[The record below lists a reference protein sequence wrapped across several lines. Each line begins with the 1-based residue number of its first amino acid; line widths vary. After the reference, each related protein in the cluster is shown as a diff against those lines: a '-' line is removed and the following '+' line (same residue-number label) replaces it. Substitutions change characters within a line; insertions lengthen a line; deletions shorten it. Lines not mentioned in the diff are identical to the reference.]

1 MQDAGR
7 WLVGRNPLPSTWLE
21 GGSQVAWGWL
31 YRPSGSWCFRWCDS
45 RGTRSQSSR
54 LISSLWSW
62 LVIQS
67 RIPHPLHTPGSFHF
81 PRQRRD
87 CKLALAASSFRNR
100 SAWGSRR
107 NLRRCFTA
115 IKSIWHGVSDR
126 TAGQTQKAPDPSEC
140 PGLSSPRDWEG
151 RIPCDPI
158 AACGKPHVRWCG
170 RVPGRNPQ
178 HPTRSPDSQRLANA
192 PFPGIYHRKTVDSR
206 LA

>member
-1 MQDAGR
+1 MGVALPPKRLMVFSLVRFQGHTKSEQQTYILVVELAGD
-7 WLVGRNPLPSTWLE
+7 P
-21 GGSQVAWGWL
+21 
-31 YRPSGSWCFRWCDS
+31 
-45 RGTRSQSSR
+45 
-54 LISSLWSW
+54 
-62 LVIQS
+62 
-67 RIPHPLHTPGSFHF
+67 IPDTTPTPHPGSFHF

-140 PGLSSPRDWEG
+140 PGLSSPRDGEG

-158 AACGKPHVRWCG
+158 AVCGKPHVRRCG

-192 PFPGIYHRKTVDSR
+192 SFPGFITEKLLTAAS
-206 LA
+206 LEC